1 MSTTLELRHRAYS
14 HEHIVMAPPF
24 ISTRRHIE
32 QRVDCLRQTIH
43 TTP

>member
-14 HEHIVMAPPF
+14 HEHIIMTPPF

-32 QRVDCLRQTIH
+32 QRVDCLRQTIR

>member
-1 MSTTLELRHRAYS
+1 MSTPLELRHRAHS
-14 HEHIVMAPPF
+14 HEHIVMTPPF

-43 TTP
+43 ATP

>member
-1 MSTTLELRHRAYS
+1 MSTTLELGCRAHS
-14 HEHIVMAPPF
+14 HAHIVMAPPF

-32 QRVDCLRQTIH
+32 QSVDCLRQTIH

>member
-1 MSTTLELRHRAYS
+1 MSTPLELRHRAYS

-24 ISTRRHIE
+24 IRTRRHIE
-32 QRVDCLRQTIH
+32 QSVDCLRQTIH